1 MNKEDGV
8 MSKQTDIITNNAV
21 TILKNI
27 DLSELGGKTILVT
40 GASGLIGIHFLAC
53 LKQVRDSMEK
63 PFKVI
68 AAVNRDPLPF
78 VKEFLDYEEAFIMQ
92 GDLTDI
98 DFCRS
103 LPNADYIIHA
113 ASYGQ
118 PIRFM
123 ENPLKTL
130 KLNTLATYILFEKLK
145 PGGKFLFVSTS
156 ELYIGLISPPFK
168 ETDIGITNTNHPRSC
183 YIEAKRCGETIV
195 NVYRERGVDA
205 KSVRLAA
212 AYGPGTRLDDK
223 RVISSFIQKAFNE
236 EIKLLDHG
244 KAVRAYCYVTD
255 AVEIMWNVLLKGRE
269 AVYNVGGI
277 YKNTI
282 GELANT
288 IGSIMN
294 VPVVFP
300 DTPDEVNGSPE
311 ESWLDM
317 TKVQQEFGKTD
328 YVPLEDGIRKTIE
341 WYKLL

>member
-1 MNKEDGV
+1 
-8 MSKQTDIITNNAV
+8 MSKQTDIITNNAI

-27 DLSELGGKTILVT
+27 DLSELSGKTILVT
-40 GASGLIGIHFLAC
+40 GASGLIGVHFLAC
-53 LKQVRDSMEK
+53 LKQVRNGMDK

-68 AAVNRDPLPF
+68 AVVNREPLPY
-78 VKEFLDYEEAFIMQ
+78 VRDFLDYEEAVIMQ

-103 LPNADYIIHA
+103 LPQADYIIHS

-130 KLNTLATYILFEKLK
+130 KLNTLDTFILFEKLQ

-156 ELYIGLISPPFK
+156 ELYIGLSNPPYK
-168 ETDIGITNTNHPRSC
+168 ETDIGITNTNHPRAC
-183 YIEAKRCGETIV
+183 YIEAKRCGEAIV
-195 NVYRERGVDA
+195 NVYREKGVNA

-223 RVISSFIQKAFNE
+223 RVISSFIQKAFNN
-236 EIKLLDHG
+236 EIKLMDHG
-244 KAVRAYCYVTD
+244 KAVRAYCYVSDT
-255 AVEIMWNVLLKGRE
+255 VEIMWKILLCGKE
-269 AVYNVGGI
+269 SIYNVGAI
-277 YKNTI
+277 SKNTI
-282 GELANT
+282 AELAET
-288 IGSIMN
+288 IGTLMN

-300 DTPDEVNGSPE
+300 DSPDEVNGSPE

-317 TKVQQEFGKTD
+317 TKVQQEFGKTE
-328 YVPLEDGIRKTIE
+328 YVPLEEGILHTIE
-341 WYKLL
+341 WYQLFQNTIM